1 MCPAGTDEIQKLT
14 YICEKRKLNMAR
26 LDKLKLILVRA
37 MHKRLSKVELDL
49 IARILGAK
57 VINSSGSCYYSA
69 ALTKCITMF

>member
-1 MCPAGTDEIQKLT
+1 
-14 YICEKRKLNMAR
+14 MAR